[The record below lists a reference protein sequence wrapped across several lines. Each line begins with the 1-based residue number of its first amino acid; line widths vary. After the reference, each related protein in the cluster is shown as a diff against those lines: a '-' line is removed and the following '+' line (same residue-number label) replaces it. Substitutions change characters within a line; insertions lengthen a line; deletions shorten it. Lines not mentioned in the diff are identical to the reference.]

1 VLESSNE
8 KPIVEPLSL
17 AEKDMKENVVK
28 RTIKDSV
35 FSDLF
40 RIKKYL
46 LMLYMVFHPE
56 DGDVREK
63 DLKDITINN
72 VMTNK
77 LYNDLAFTVK
87 GKLFV
92 LVECQTTWSWN
103 IIIRFLLYLAQEY
116 QEYFIRTNQSLYRS
130 RKVKMPKPELYLIY
144 TGNRG
149 NKPDKISLSKDFFD
163 GENIGLD
170 IEVKVIYAGKK
181 NNIIDQYITF
191 TRVYDEQ
198 RKKLK
203 TTREAVT
210 ETIRI
215 CKDKDVL
222 REYLESRES
231 EVISIMM
238 SLFDQGEVIDIYVA
252 NERSDAEEKKAIET
266 AEYLIKNTA
275 LSREEIA
282 NATGLKLKKVNKIA
296 EKIMQLA

>member
-1 VLESSNE
+1 LESSNE
-8 KPIVEPLSL
+8 KPIVEPSSL
-17 AEKDMKENVVK
+17 AEKSINENVAK

-46 LMLYMVFHPE
+46 LMMYMVFHPE
-56 DGDVREK
+56 DSDVKEK

-87 GKLFV
+87 DKLFV

-116 QEYFIRTNQSLYRS
+116 QEYFIRTKQSLYRNK
-130 RKVKMPKPELYLIY
+130 KVKMPRPELYLIY
-144 TGNRG
+144 TGRKG
-149 NKPDKISLSKDFFD
+149 NKPDKISLSKDFF
-163 GENIGLD
+163 GGKEAGLD
-170 IEVKVIYAGKK
+170 IEVNVIYADKK

-198 RKKLK
+198 RKKFK
-203 TTREAVT
+203 TTREAVI

-215 CKDKDVL
+215 CKDKGVL
-222 REYLESRES
+222 KEYLESRES

-238 SLFDQGEVIDIYVA
+238 SLFEQGEVVDTYVEDRINEAARSMARDMLVDGFSIEDIAKYTKLSV
-252 NERSDAEEKKAIET
+252 EDVEDVRAE
-266 AEYLIKNTA
+266 LKNLKMA
-275 LSREEIA
+275 L
-282 NATGLKLKKVNKIA
+282 N
-296 EKIMQLA
+296 

>member
-1 VLESSNE
+1 LESSNE

-17 AEKDMKENVVK
+17 AEKDKREEVAK

-46 LMLYMVFHPE
+46 LMLYMVFHP
-56 DGDVREK
+56 DDTGVKEK

-77 LYNDLAFTVK
+77 LYNDLAFTVN

-92 LVECQTTWSWN
+92 LVECQTTWSLN

-116 QEYFIRTNQSLYRS
+116 QEYFIRTKQSLYRS

-163 GENIGLD
+163 GEDIGLD
-170 IEVKVIYAGKK
+170 IEVKVIYAGKN

-203 TTREAVT
+203 TTREAVI

-215 CKDKDVL
+215 CKDKGVL
-222 REYLESRES
+222 KEYLESRES

-238 SLFDQGEVIDIYVA
+238 SLFDQGEVLDIYIEDLKNDIEDRKA
-252 NERSDAEEKKAIET
+252 KDMAKKLLQKNQMSKEDIAEV
-266 AEYLIKNTA
+266 
-275 LSREEIA
+275 
-282 NATGLKLKKVNKIA
+282 TGLSMKKINKL
-296 EKIMQLA
+296 EKEIMQLA

>member
-1 VLESSNE
+1 LESSNE

-17 AEKDMKENVVK
+17 AEKDKKEDVAK

-46 LMLYMVFHPE
+46 LMMYMVFHP
-56 DGDVREK
+56 DDADVKEK
-63 DLKDITINN
+63 DFKDITINN

-87 GKLFV
+87 GRLFV
-92 LVECQTTWSWN
+92 LVECQTTWSLN
-103 IIIRFLLYLAQEY
+103 IIVRFLLYLAQEY

-149 NKPDKISLSKDFFD
+149 NKPNKISLSKDFFD

-170 IEVKVIYAGKK
+170 IEVNVIYAGKN

-203 TTREAVT
+203 TTREAVI

-215 CKDKDVL
+215 CKDKGVL
-222 REYLESRES
+222 KEYLESRES

-238 SLFDQGEVIDIYVA
+238 SLFDQGEVVDTYVEDRI
-252 NERSDAEEKKAIET
+252 NEAARSMARDMLTDGFSIEDTAKYTKLSVEDVEDVMAE
-266 AEYLIKNTA
+266 LKNLKMA
-275 LSREEIA
+275 L
-282 NATGLKLKKVNKIA
+282 N
-296 EKIMQLA
+296 

>member
-1 VLESSNE
+1 LESSNE
-8 KPIVEPLSL
+8 KPIIEPLSL
-17 AEKDMKENVVK
+17 AEKDKREDIAK

-46 LMLYMVFHPE
+46 LMMYMVFHP
-56 DGDVREK
+56 DDADVKEK
-63 DLKDITINN
+63 DFKDITINN

-87 GKLFV
+87 GRLFV
-92 LVECQTTWSWN
+92 LVECQTTWSLN
-103 IIIRFLLYLAQEY
+103 IIVRFLLYLAQEY

-130 RKVKMPKPELYLIY
+130 RRVKMPKPELYLIY

-149 NKPDKISLSKDFFD
+149 NKPNKISLSKDFFD

-170 IEVKVIYAGKK
+170 IEVNVIYAGKN

-203 TTREAVT
+203 TTREAVI

-215 CKDKDVL
+215 CKDKGVL

-238 SLFDQGEVIDIYVA
+238 SLFDQGEVVDTYVEDRI
-252 NERSDAEEKKAIET
+252 NEAARSMARDMLTDGFSIEDTAKYTKLSVEDVEDVMAE
-266 AEYLIKNTA
+266 LKN
-275 LSREEIA
+275 
-282 NATGLKLKKVNKIA
+282 LKMVLN
-296 EKIMQLA
+296 

>member
-1 VLESSNE
+1 LESSNE

-17 AEKDMKENVVK
+17 AEKDKKENVAK

-46 LMLYMVFHPE
+46 LMMYMVFHP
-56 DGDVREK
+56 DDADVKEK

-87 GKLFV
+87 DKLFV
-92 LVECQTTWSWN
+92 LVECQTTWSLN
-103 IIIRFLLYLAQEY
+103 IIVRFLLYLAQEY
-116 QEYFIRTNQSLYRS
+116 QEYFIRTKQSLYRS
-130 RKVKMPKPELYLIY
+130 KKVKMPKPELYLIY

-149 NKPDKISLSKDFFD
+149 NKPDKISMSKDFFD
-163 GENIGLD
+163 GESIGLD
-170 IEVKVIYAGKK
+170 IEINIIYSGKN

-191 TRVYDEQ
+191 TRIYDEQ
-198 RKKLK
+198 RKKFE
-203 TTREAVT
+203 TTREAII

-215 CKDKDVL
+215 CKDKGVL
-222 REYLESRES
+222 KEYLESRES

-238 SLFDQGEVIDIYVA
+238 SLFDQGEVLDIYVE
-252 NERSDAEEKKAIET
+252 NMKNDAKRENSIEMARKLLKKNQMSKEDI
-266 AEYLIKNTA
+266 AEV
-275 LSREEIA
+275 
-282 NATGLKLKKVNKIA
+282 TGLSMKKINKL
-296 EKIMQLA
+296 EKEIMQLA